1 MNEITISSITGLI
14 PPFSAYCCDVYGNS
28 CVYVGSGTTTPLT
41 LLLPP
46 QFITAPAIGLLIVDS
61 IGCEKF
67 VTLNCVIPTKLFGY
81 LLQEDLFYLLQED
94 GSKIIIT

>member
-14 PPFSAYCCDVYGNS
+14 PPFSAYCCDVYGNQCS
-28 CVYVGSGTTTPLT
+28 YVGSGTTVPITFTLT
-41 LLLPP
+41 P

-67 VTLNCVIPTKLFGY
+67 ETVICV
-81 LLQEDLFYLLQED
+81 
-94 GSKIIIT
+94 